1 MERKQMKGKF
11 NLSYEKDGNFF
22 CKNCNHIKDYSDDT
36 CYECVMIST
45 TKCKKCKNNF
55 ENPGYNPNMDLDLCP
70 DCNLEIE
77 EKIEEMNDLTR
88 NVKIN

>member
-1 MERKQMKGKF
+1 METKM
-11 NLSYEKDGNFF
+11 
-22 CKNCNHIKDYSDDT
+22 
-36 CYECVMIST
+36 T

-88 NVKIN
+88 NVKIEEIFEKLDISGDIAPLEDVEDYWKRKLIEVFGKSKW